1 MTRRRGPYSRT
12 DLPGFSGK
20 TREGAFLR
28 GVRAELV
35 KHVGGHPTPTQAALI
50 EAGAQ
55 LRLRISMMDRK
66 VAVEG
71 TQTEHDSKTYLAWIG
86 GLGRTMTRLD
96 ALQSASLSSGGA
108 PKAKPFWEASGY
120 GDDDEQ

>member
-1 MTRRRGPYSRT
+1 MTRRAGPYSRT
-12 DLPGFSGK
+12 DLPTFNGR

-35 KHVGGHPTPTQAALI
+35 KYVGGHPTPTQTALI

-55 LRLRISMMDRK
+55 LRLRIAMMDRK
-66 VAVEG
+66 VATEG

-86 GLGRTMTRLD
+86 SLGRTMTRLD
-96 ALQSASLSSGGA
+96 SLQSAPEPSGGA
-108 PKAKPFWEASGY
+108 PKAKHFWEVSGY
-120 GDDDEQ
+120 GDDDE